1 MTRDPKDLDAYIL
14 GSGLAS
20 LTSAVHLIRE
30 ANVPPSRVHI
40 IETLS
45 VAGGTT
51 VSYGDA
57 EKGYDFRAGMRPQF
71 NDSCVDDLLR
81 LVPSET
87 NPDGNQE
94 RTVRDDVLNSA
105 NSMDNVCSK
114 NRERTRFLTRSR
126 KKKDSVGKVDA
137 KKAGLGLRD
146 RMEMVLLTTKSEK
159 VLGRSR
165 IRDCFSKGFF
175 ESGYWLGL
183 ATTFGLKPSHSA
195 SEFRRYL
202 QRFSNLHNLNHPHA
216 LDLGRYNVH
225 ESIIVP
231 IAAYL
236 QSTGVDFRFN
246 TTISDILFEYNNT
259 LDKSDPT
266 RVSEIRTCP
275 SGAISSSNASS
286 SFRNSTRSLSLLK
299 DEDTVVFN
307 PDDIVIVNVGS
318 IYSSIVTGTNSHAPP
333 TFDTTSF
340 SPNFE
345 DADDPN
351 ASQITAELDEN
362 WLLWLELCTKHAKFG
377 NAYNFCTRLTSS
389 RLESFTI
396 TLKNEEFLRS
406 VRAITGD
413 QKLGNTKYPNTL
425 LTLRD
430 SPWLITLNI
439 PPQPLFPDQPG
450 DVSVVY
456 GYSLHPEKPGL
467 FTGQKPMVQCSGRE
481 ILAEILEYLS
491 LHPDII
497 DSILKNAITIPCIQ
511 PRAASTLLPRDVGD
525 RPHIIPKG
533 VSNMAL
539 IGPFV
544 EIEGEVV
551 VTADYSV
558 RGAQGAVRSLM
569 GMKGGAR
576 GRRDS
581 GYGDAVA
588 DGDKSRSASGS
599 KSRSGS
605 GSGIQ
610 RRKSKRASVASLLGL
625 SSGSQS

>member
-1 MTRDPKDLDAYIL
+1 MTRDPTNLDAYIL

-30 ANVPPSRVHI
+30 ANVPPNRVHI

-45 VAGGTT
+45 LAGGTT

-57 EKGYDFRAGMRPQF
+57 KKGYDFRADMRPQF

-81 LVPSET
+81 LVPSKV
-87 NPDGNQE
+87 NPDQNK
-94 RTVRDDVLNSA
+94 TVRDDVLEFA
-105 NSMDNVCSK
+105 ESMGNVCSK

-126 KKKDSVGKVDA
+126 KKRDSVGKADA

-159 VLGRSR
+159 VLGRAR
-165 IRDCFSKGFF
+165 ICDCFSKGFF
-175 ESGYWLGL
+175 GSGYWLGL
-183 ATTFGLKPSHSA
+183 ASTFGLKPSHSA

-202 QRFSNLHNLNHPHA
+202 QHFNNLHDLNHPHP
-216 LDLGRYNVH
+216 LDLGQYNVH
-225 ESIIVP
+225 ESIVAP
-231 IAAYL
+231 IAHYL
-236 QSTGVDFRFN
+236 QSVGVDFRFD
-246 TTISDILFEYNNT
+246 TTISDILFDYENR
-259 LDKSDPT
+259 LDTNDPT
-266 RVSEIRTCP
+266 RVTGIQTCP
-275 SGAISSSNASS
+275 FGAISSSSTASASQHDSARSS
-286 SFRNSTRSLSLLK
+286 SLPK
-299 DEDTVVFN
+299 DEETITLN
-307 PDDIVIVNVGS
+307 EDDIVIVNLGS
-318 IYSSIVTGTNSHAPP
+318 IYSSIVTGTNTHAPP
-333 TFDTTSF
+333 SFDTTSF
-340 SPNFE
+340 SPNFD

-362 WLLWLELCTKHAKFG
+362 WLLWLELCTKHPKFG

-396 TLKNEEFLRS
+396 TLKSEEFLNSIRS
-406 VRAITGD
+406 ITGD
-413 QKLGNTKYPNTL
+413 QKLGGAKYPNKL

-456 GYSLHPEKPGL
+456 GYALHPEKPGL
-467 FTGQKPMVQCSGRE
+467 FTGQRPMVQCSGRE

-491 LHPDII
+491 LHPDTM
-497 DSILKNAITIPCIQ
+497 DSILKSSITIPCIQ

-525 RPHIIPKG
+525 RPHIIPRG

-551 VTADYSV
+551 VTTDYSV
-558 RGAQGAVRSLM
+558 RGAQRAVRSLM
-569 GMKGGAR
+569 GIKGNGR

-581 GYGDAVA
+581 GYGDVLA
-588 DGDKSRSASGS
+588 GGG

-605 GSGIQ
+605 GSESAAGSGSGVQ
-610 RRKSKRASVASLLGL
+610 RRKSKRASVAGLLGL
-625 SSGSQS
+625 SS